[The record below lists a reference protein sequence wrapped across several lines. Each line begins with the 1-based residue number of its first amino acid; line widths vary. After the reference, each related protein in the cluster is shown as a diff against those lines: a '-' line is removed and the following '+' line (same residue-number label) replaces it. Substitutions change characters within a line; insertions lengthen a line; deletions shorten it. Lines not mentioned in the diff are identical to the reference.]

1 MNLELES
8 IFYEE
13 SNIPPEFTLEQQVD
27 QREFLSDGKMIPWEG
42 QINEVFSPICVKTKD
57 GLQRKRI
64 GSFPVCTEKE
74 SMAALDAAVQAFDN
88 GRGEW
93 PTMSVADR
101 IICVENFTKK
111 MIEKKDIVVKLIMWE
126 IGKSYTDSIKEFDRT
141 VEYIYATIDALK
153 DIDRQSSRFEIE
165 QGIIAQIRRSPLGVV
180 LCMGPFNYPLNE
192 TFTTLIP
199 ALIMGNTLLFK
210 PPKHGT
216 LLHYPLLEAFRTSFP
231 KGVVNTIYGRGN
243 NIVPSLMQSGKINV
257 LTLIGSSKVADEL
270 KNCTLK

>member
-111 MIEKKDIVVKLIMWE
+111 MIEKKDIVVKLIMW
-126 IGKSYTDSIKEFDRT
+126 
-141 VEYIYATIDALK
+141 
-153 DIDRQSSRFEIE
+153 SS
-165 QGIIAQIRRSPLGVV
+165 QYMVS
-180 LCMGPFNYPLNE
+180 
-192 TFTTLIP
+192 
-199 ALIMGNTLLFK
+199 LL
-210 PPKHGT
+210 
-216 LLHYPLLEAFRTSFP
+216 
-231 KGVVNTIYGRGN
+231 
-243 NIVPSLMQSGKINV
+243 
-257 LTLIGSSKVADEL
+257 
-270 KNCTLK
+270 